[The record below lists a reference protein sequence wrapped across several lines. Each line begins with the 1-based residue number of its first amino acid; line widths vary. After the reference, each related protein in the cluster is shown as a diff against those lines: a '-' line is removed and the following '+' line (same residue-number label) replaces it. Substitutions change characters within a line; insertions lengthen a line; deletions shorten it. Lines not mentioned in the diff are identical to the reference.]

1 MLKIDSV
8 SIVPNPVTCGED
20 FVISV
25 KIITWDTLKADY
37 TWDSLKNSGETWE
50 SLRGGAV
57 DMDFHESSW
66 DATKERYIT
75 WNSMN
80 RYGFSWNELSGG

>member
-50 SLRGGAV
+50 SLRGGQ
-57 DMDFHESSW
+57 
-66 DATKERYIT
+66 
-75 WNSMN
+75 
-80 RYGFSWNELSGG
+80 